1 MSAAFPGLH
10 PQPPNDLSKRKL
22 PTIFHDKP
30 LWRVCKIEHSPIY
43 FGCSGNNRFDAPTK
57 EYEILYAG
65 CDEFCAFR
73 ETIGRLTQQKI
84 ITKKLLQSR
93 YLSKLRASL
102 PLKLIDLTGGGL
114 THIDADARLLTGDYT
129 IAQQWSLAFWQHP
142 ETIDGIYYRSR
153 YDPSRFCI
161 GLYDRAQ
168 NKLEISFTKSFLDDR
183 SRLAEILEIYQYGY
197 IE

>member
-1 MSAAFPGLH
+1 MSSILPGLH
-10 PQPPNDLSKRKL
+10 PLPSKDLSKRKL
-22 PTIFHDKP
+22 PIISYDKP
-30 LWRVCKIEHSPIY
+30 LWRVCKIEHNPIF
-43 FGCSGNNRFDAPTK
+43 FGCMGSNRFDAPAK

-73 ETIGRLTQQKI
+73 ETIGRLTQQRI

-93 YLSKLRASL
+93 YLSKLRTSH

-142 ETIDGIYYRSR
+142 EKIDGIYYRSR
-153 YDPSRFCI
+153 HDPSRFCI

-168 NKLEISFTKSFLDDR
+168 NNLEISLKKNFLDDKA
-183 SRLAEILEIYQYGY
+183 RLAEILELYQYGY